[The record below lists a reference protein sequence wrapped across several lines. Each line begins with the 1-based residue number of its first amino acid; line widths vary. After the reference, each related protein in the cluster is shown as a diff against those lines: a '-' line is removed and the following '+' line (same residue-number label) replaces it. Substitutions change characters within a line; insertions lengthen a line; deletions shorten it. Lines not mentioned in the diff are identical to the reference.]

1 MVTALVG
8 SLARPVPFDVL
19 CLSIVTTGPA
29 LNIGVLTVVKVSME
43 VIDY

>member
-1 MVTALVG
+1 M
-8 SLARPVPFDVL
+8 PFEVL

-29 LNIGVLTVVKVSME
+29 LNIGVLAVVKVSMD